1 MLIFGALRKN
11 HADSHIDCYGGIVR
25 VLRIFILFAIVLY
38 VAALV
43 IFFVT
48 QRSLL
53 YFPSHSYTAPADA
66 HANDAFKEISVRTQ
80 DGIDLK
86 AWYAPATSKPFTIVF
101 FHGNAD
107 GLRTAAPIADP
118 YIDAGYGFLLTEY
131 RGYSGLPGKPTET
144 GLYNDGRAY
153 LQNLMA
159 RGIESRNLILYG
171 HSLGTGVAV
180 QMASEFHVGG
190 LMLLAPY
197 LSIPKLA
204 QIDFP
209 FFPSS
214 LLALDRFD
222 SEKKIRQIHTPLLIV
237 NGFADQVVPPS
248 HGRRLYSLANEPKE
262 FHSLSGRGHN
272 DAFDEF
278 APLSMNWIERAC
290 TEK

>member
-1 MLIFGALRKN
+1 MFGDLGMSR
-11 HADSHIDCYGGIVR
+11 ADSRVGFQGGAVR
-25 VLRIFILFAIVLY
+25 VLKLFIVFAIALY
-38 VAALV
+38 FAAMLV
-43 IFFVT
+43 FFVS

-53 YFPSHSYTAPADA
+53 YYPSHSYTELADA
-66 HANDAFKEISVRTQ
+66 HANAAFKEISLRTQ

-107 GLRTAAPIADP
+107 GLRTAAQVADP
-118 YIDAGYGFLLTEY
+118 YIAAGYGFLLAEF
-131 RGYSGLPGKPTET
+131 RGYSGLSGSPTET

-153 LQNLMA
+153 LKELKA
-159 RGIESRNLILYG
+159 RGVESSHIILYG

-180 QMASEFHVGG
+180 QMASEIHVGG

-197 LSIPKLA
+197 LSIPKMA

-222 SEKKIRQIHTPLLIV
+222 NEKKIKSIRTPLLIV
-237 NGFADQVVPPS
+237 NGTSDQVVPPAQ
-248 HGRRLYSLANEPKE
+248 GRKLYSLANDPKE
-262 FHSLSGRGHN
+262 LHSLSGRGHN

-278 APLSMNWIERAC
+278 APLSIDWIERSC
-290 TEK
+290 HDSSP

>member
-1 MLIFGALRKN
+1 M
-11 HADSHIDCYGGIVR
+11 R
-25 VLRIFILFAIVLY
+25 VFRIFILFAIVSY
-38 VAALV
+38 VVAVV

-53 YFPSHSYTAPADA
+53 YYPSHSYTALADA
-66 HANDAFKEISVRTQ
+66 HANNAFKEISVRTQ

-107 GLRTAAPIADP
+107 GLSTAAPVADP
-118 YIDAGYGFLLTEY
+118 YIAAGYGFLLTEY
-131 RGYSGLPGKPTET
+131 RGYGGLPGKPTEI

-153 LQNLMA
+153 LQDLMA

-180 QMASEFHVGG
+180 QLASEFHVGG

-197 LSIPKLA
+197 RSIPKLA

-222 SEKKIRQIHTPLLIV
+222 SEKKIKLIHAPLLIV
-237 NGFADQVVPPS
+237 NGSADQVVPPS
-248 HGRRLYSLANEPKE
+248 HGRKLYSLANEPKE

-278 APLSMNWIERAC
+278 APLSLNWIERVC
-290 TEK
+290 QQK